1 MSPQALGS
9 HLLDDQE
16 GDTNSRVQNIKQKIL
31 LIDKIN
37 KAVIAEQP
45 SCGPWVKKHE
55 RIPGENEARLTPH
68 DHPATPG
75 FFPPKGVIN
84 NGRGG
89 RTPTQ
94 MRAWYLWN
102 ARTVMARI
110 SFRETGMPT
119 IIVGLRTAR

>member
-75 FFPPKGVIN
+75 FFPPKGGYNVQSHDILYKVS
-84 NGRGG
+84 RDILY
-89 RTPTQ
+89 TL
-94 MRAWYLWN
+94 RAG
-102 ARTVMARI
+102 
-110 SFRETGMPT
+110 STGPER
-119 IIVGLRTAR
+119 L